1 MEGPIAAMGEASVTI
16 GVVAPASPITRDL
29 AEGVQ
34 RLARR
39 LFPDRPPTIRFHPQ
53 CFATDGHFAGDDR
66 LRARALQE
74 MAADPGID
82 AIWFAR
88 GGYGSCRLLDLAV
101 PPIEGRSKLYLGYS
115 DMGSLLAAL
124 HGRGATVAHG
134 PMPSD
139 LNRPGGDVAVARAL
153 AYLVDRDRATL
164 EPSLADGRPA
174 MAFNLT
180 ILSHLIGT
188 PYEPDVSGRVL
199 MLEEVSEYLYRID
212 RSLFH
217 VTAAPSIRR
226 AAGIRLGRCSDI
238 PANDRDFGQT
248 EEQIVRHWCDR
259 AGIAFLGRAD
269 IGHDIDNKVVPF
281 APVRPSAHREPPS

>member
-1 MEGPIAAMGEASVTI
+1 MGEASVTI

-29 AEGVQ
+29 ADSVQ

-39 LFPDRPPTIRFHPQ
+39 LFPDRPPRILFHAQ
-53 CFATDGHFAGDDR
+53 CFAADGHFAGDDGR
-66 LRARALQE
+66 RADALLE

-88 GGYGSCRLLDLAV
+88 GGYGSCRLLDRVALPA
-101 PPIEGRSKLYLGYS
+101 EGRGKLYLGYS

-124 HGRGATVAHG
+124 YSQGAAVAHG
-134 PMPSD
+134 PMAAD
-139 LNRPGGDVAVARAL
+139 LNRPGGDAAVARAL
-153 AYLVDRDRATL
+153 SFLVDRDQGAL

-188 PYEPDVSGRVL
+188 PYEPDVSGRVV

-212 RSLFH
+212 RSMFH
-217 VTAAPSIRR
+217 VTAAPTIRR

-259 AGIAFLGRAD
+259 AGIAYLGRAD

-281 APVRPSAHREPPS
+281 GPARPSTLPEALS